1 MENKITKPK
10 QERIMFSIKELNWMI
25 KKIRK
30 DRIDTYNGTATTGT
44 FPIKANY
51 RDNTLYGLNF
61 RVLFTPHTHNGKQNN
76 KGIKLP

>member
-1 MENKITKPK
+1 
-10 QERIMFSIKELNWMI
+10 MI

-51 RDNTLYGLNF
+51 IDNTLYGLKF
-61 RVLFTPHTHNGKQNN
+61 
-76 KGIKLP
+76 